1 MKNQQAKSHP
11 HLGPPEGK
19 THVVVLGG
27 GFGGLEFCKELDN
40 SERFHITLIDRQNHH
55 LFQPLLYQVA
65 SAGLAAPEI
74 AQPLRAILSERTN
87 LDVLME
93 EVTSINLENRE
104 VTTSERTLNYDHL
117 VIALGVKTSYFGH
130 DHWAKHSH
138 ALKSLRDATQI
149 RAAILRAF
157 ELAEASDDE
166 DEIRKLMTTVVIG
179 GGPTGVELAGAFAEL
194 AKRVMAHDFRRI
206 NPRDTRIILVEG
218 MDRLLTMYP
227 EDLSEYT
234 KQRLE
239 GIGVEVRVGAMVEDV
254 GDGYVVV
261 AGERIETANVL
272 WAAGVEAPAIVRN
285 LGVETDRAGRL
296 KVRPDLSL
304 PGHPEVYAIGDIVSL
319 IDANGKAVP
328 GLCPA
333 AIQMGDYVARQLG
346 RGQTGPFKYLDKGS
360 MATIGRSAAVAT
372 SGGAK
377 FTGFI
382 AWLMWLFIHLLFLIG
397 FRNKVAVFWQWVY
410 SYMTYKRGA
419 RIITG
424 VETTTN

>member
-1 MKNQQAKSHP
+1 MNQAQTSSHP
-11 HLGPPEGK
+11 HLGPPKGK
-19 THVVVLGG
+19 IHVVVLGG

-74 AQPLRAILSERTN
+74 AQPLRSILSDRTN

-93 EVTSINLENRE
+93 EVTAIELDERK
-104 VTTSERTLNYDHL
+104 VTTSERTLIYDHL
-117 VIALGVKTSYFGH
+117 VIALGVKTSYFGN
-130 DHWAKHSH
+130 DHWAEHSH
-138 ALKSLRDATQI
+138 GLKSLRDATKM
-149 RAAILRAF
+149 RTEILRAF

-194 AKRVMAHDFRRI
+194 AKRVMEHDFRRI

-218 MDRLLTMYP
+218 ADRLLTMYP
-227 EDLSEYT
+227 EDLSNYT
-234 KQRLE
+234 KRCLE
-239 GIGVEVRVGAMVEDV
+239 DKGVEVRTSAMVEDV

-285 LGVETDRAGRL
+285 LGVETDRAGRI

-304 PGHPEVYAIGDIVSL
+304 PDHPEVFAIGDIVSL
-319 IDANGKAVP
+319 VDANGKAVP

-333 AIQMGDYVARQLG
+333 AIQMGDYVARHLS

-360 MATIGRSAAVAT
+360 MATIGRSAAVAE

-410 SYMTYKRGA
+410 SYLTYKRGA

-424 VETTTN
+424 VETSAN